1 MCRKIN
7 MHVFFVLMGIFLTDD
22 EKSGLNLECKRDYST
37 DKDFLVG
44 KVGDQKKVSGKQ
56 HSKLIL
62 SCFRKQ

>member
-1 MCRKIN
+1 
-7 MHVFFVLMGIFLTDD
+7 MHVLLFNGHFLTDE
-22 EKSGLNLECKRDYST
+22 EKAGVNLECKRDYFT